1 MSSKSAS
8 ATMSSALPLYHFA
21 TDWQAFYAKYPPPDV
36 FVDTVYRWPADRVR
50 AMQNERFLEV
60 VEVAWQN
67 SFYRKLWGKA
77 GLRPGDIRSLD
88 DITKLPIFNSDDI
101 KTDQQEHPPFGVL
114 PGFSTL
120 QSELLTTPLKLQTS
134 GGTTGK
140 PRLTLHGPVEW
151 EMHALNTARSLYL
164 LGARPGDV
172 MQIPSTCSLANL
184 GWAFYKACHDYLG
197 IMPVTT
203 GSGVVTPSRRQLEI
217 AFECG
222 VNLWV
227 SFPEYLIRL
236 AKASRD
242 ELGRDIRELKTKFI
256 LTFLGPDLEGTLR
269 KEIEDLWG
277 CPVYDNYGTNELGE
291 GAFECPHKAGLHLME
306 DLDYFEILDTESN
319 QPVKPGEIGNLV
331 VTVFHRRIAPMIRFN
346 LRDLGRL
353 VATETCA
360 CGSNFRRM
368 DHFLGRSDSMVK
380 IRGVNL
386 YPMACLGAVKSD
398 PRTTGEWLCDAYVT
412 ERNGVAREE
421 LCVHVEY
428 RTDAGGNLAGLKEHL
443 QARLKSDLGL
453 GVEVALVPEGQLNQL
468 GSLGEGKAKRLID
481 RRPAYRAKA

>member
-1 MSSKSAS
+1 MSDLTT
-8 ATMSSALPLYHFA
+8 ATSPSALPLYRFA
-21 TDWQAFYAKYPPPDV
+21 TDWQAFYEKYPPPDR
-36 FVDTVYRWPADRVR
+36 FLDTVYRWPADRVR
-50 AMQNERFLEV
+50 VMQNERFMEV
-60 VEVAWQN
+60 VEFAWRN
-67 SFYRKLWGKA
+67 PFYRNLWGKA
-77 GLRPGDIRSLD
+77 GLQPADILSLN

-101 KTDQQEHPPFGVL
+101 KTDQQDHPPFGLL
-114 PGFSTL
+114 PGFSNL
-120 QSELLTTPLKLQTS
+120 QSELATTPLKLQTS

-140 PRLTLHGPVEW
+140 PRLTLHGPLEW

-184 GWAFYKACHDYLG
+184 GWAFYKACHEYLG
-197 IMPVTT
+197 IMPITT

-227 SFPEYLIRL
+227 SFPEYLLRL
-236 AKASRD
+236 AKACRD

-256 LTFLGPDLEGTLR
+256 ITFLGPDLEGTLR
-269 KEIEDLWG
+269 KEIEELWG

-291 GAFECPHKAGLHLME
+291 GAFECPHKTGLHLME
-306 DLDYFEILDTESN
+306 DLDYFEFLDTETN

-331 VTVFHRRIAPMIRFN
+331 VTVFHRRVAPLIRFN

-353 VATETCA
+353 VSTETCG

-386 YPMACLGAVKSD
+386 YPMGCLSAVRSD
-398 PRTTGEWLCDAYVT
+398 PRTTGEWMCEALMG
-412 ERNGVAREE
+412 ERDGATREE
-421 LCVHVEY
+421 LLVHVEY
-428 RTDAGGNLAGLKEHL
+428 RKNAGGNLAGLKEHL
-443 QARLKSDLGL
+443 QGRLKSDLGL
-453 GVEVALVPEGQLNQL
+453 SVEVALVPEGELSQLA
-468 GSLGEGKAKRLID
+468 SLGEGKAKRLID